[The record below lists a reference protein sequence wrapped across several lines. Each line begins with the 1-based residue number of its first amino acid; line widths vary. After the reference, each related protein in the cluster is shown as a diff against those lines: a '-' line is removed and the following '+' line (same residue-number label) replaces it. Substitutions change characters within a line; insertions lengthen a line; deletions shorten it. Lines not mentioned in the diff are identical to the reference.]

1 MMKTN
6 RQWLS
11 EMDDRTLANFLTLGI
26 SVRSVNFH
34 TDAFNLRIGDIAMQY
49 TASTLGVELWLSQP
63 QQYEVAKG
71 GE

>member
-1 MMKTN
+1 MKTN

-11 EMDDRTLANFLTLGI
+11 EMDDRTLAKFLTLGI
-26 SVRSVNFH
+26 SVRNVNFH

-49 TASTLGVELWLSQP
+49 TSSTLGVELWLSQP